1 MQGWRKIG
9 GVKMEKDAMVVVNRH
24 GEVRPLATEIVALL
38 KNKNVTYREALIA
51 LEDAQ
56 SFLERASLENQ
67 L

>member
-1 MQGWRKIG
+1 
-9 GVKMEKDAMVVVNRH
+9 MEKDAMVVVNRH

-38 KNKNVTYREALIA
+38 KSKNVTYREALIA